1 MLLCFMAAFSAN
13 VHGDNWA
20 LKSVHVGAPDVL
32 VLGEQ
37 TCLCLGT
44 GFCSRK
50 HCKKKKKKAQERWED
65 AQALKTG
72 AVRAKTRCKSFPR

>member
-50 HCKKKKKKAQERWED
+50 HCKKKKKG
-65 AQALKTG
+65 TG
-72 AVRAKTRCKSFPR
+72 KMGRCTGFENWSCKSKD